1 MKIVYHCYG
10 GAHSSVVAAG
20 VHLGHVPTDRIPT
33 TAEFQRLNLFDVTV
47 GKDHGLIRFMGRDE
61 YGNEIYTMGRRNA
74 GKQISGVLCGL
85 AEIIGAPGDLVM
97 VDVLAYVNWLM
108 MVGGYT
114 SRKLGLVKLG
124 RPVVIWGVQRFFWDI
139 VNVVMKIKLTVASD
153 NLLIQSR

>member
-1 MKIVYHCYG
+1 
-10 GAHSSVVAAG
+10 VVAAG
-20 VHLGHVPTDRIPT
+20 VHLGQVPTDRIPT
-33 TAEFQRLNLFDVTV
+33 AAEFQRLNLFDVTV

-85 AEIIGAPGDLVM
+85 AAIIGAPGDLVM

-153 NLLIQSR
+153 NLLVQSR